1 MEHIN
6 NLKITSMFL
15 LMKSWVG
22 LGRFFLCEPLDLIFV
37 VAQGSSDASI
47 IKGHYSNSNELFLK
61 TLRLYCCLC

>member
-47 IKGHYSNSNELFLK
+47 IK
-61 TLRLYCCLC
+61 